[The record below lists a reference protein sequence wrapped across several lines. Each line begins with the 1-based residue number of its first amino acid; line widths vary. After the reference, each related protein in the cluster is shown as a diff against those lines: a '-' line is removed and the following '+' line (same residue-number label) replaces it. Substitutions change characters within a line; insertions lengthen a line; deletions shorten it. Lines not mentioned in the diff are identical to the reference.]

1 MTIENLSL
9 RDLTNLGQF
18 LPDLAN
24 FASRQLANTYEDFI
38 KVIYKDIDRI
48 VEIIQENPELRQND
62 IEDRLSIEIVSMLR
76 FCGYNATHDQKF
88 GGHTDIL
95 VRKNNYVWIAEAK
108 IHRDY
113 EYLWQ
118 GFQQLNTRYSTG
130 DSNQKDGGI
139 LIYIRGANTKN
150 VIDEW
155 KKRLSN
161 KNLQNYNSF
170 PCPKRELAFYST
182 HTHEGSGLQFTVR
195 HIPVIL
201 YFSPQ
206 DKK

>member
-1 MTIENLSL
+1 MS
-9 RDLTNLGQF
+9 
-18 LPDLAN
+18 
-24 FASRQLANTYEDFI
+24 
-38 KVIYKDIDRI
+38 I
-48 VEIIQENPELRQND
+48 VN
-62 IEDRLSIEIVSMLR
+62 MLR
-76 FCGYNATHDQKF
+76 CFSYDASHDQKF

-95 VRKNNYVWIAEAK
+95 VRKNNYVWIGEAK

-139 LIYIRGANTKN
+139 IIYIFGLNTKN
-150 VIDEW
+150 VMNEW
-155 KKRLSN
+155 KDRLSG
-161 KNLQNYNSF
+161 KGLQSYICF
-170 PCPKRELAFYST
+170 TCPSRELSFYST
-182 HTHEGSGLQFTVR
+182 HTHEGSGLPFTVR